1 MKTTK
6 NILILITIAF
16 FTFSNS
22 LYAQLEHIITLNV
35 DTGRIVKHDV
45 NMYCNFGQE
54 NDVSNED
61 YTITVNIGD
70 TIVWQG
76 VSIDAP
82 ETDIV
87 NITSINHHGGTN
99 IFGVNTLHGNEE
111 TPELVVG
118 EVLKST
124 VGENKKIYKY
134 IIKFT
139 VFNNGKKRNGT
150 FQIDPKIS
158 VNQ

>member
-82 ETDIV
+82 EIDIV

>member
-6 NILILITIAF
+6 KLLILITIVF
-16 FTFSNS
+16 FTYNIS
-22 LYAQLEHIITLNV
+22 LYAQLEHTITLNV
-35 DTGRIVKHDV
+35 DTGNIVKPDV
-45 NMYCNFGQE
+45 NKYCDFGQE
-54 NDVSNED
+54 DGITNED

-70 TIVWQG
+70 TIIWQG
-76 VSIDAP
+76 VSMNDP

-99 IFGVNTLHGNEE
+99 IFGVNILEGNEE

-124 VGENKKIYKY
+124 VDEGKKTYKY
-134 IIKFT
+134 TIKFT
-139 VFNNGKKRNGT
+139 VLNDSVKRNGT
-150 FQIDPKIS
+150 FQIDPKII
-158 VNQ
+158 VDQ

>member
-1 MKTTK
+1 MKTAKK
-6 NILILITIAF
+6 NLILIIIVF

-22 LYAQLEHIITLNV
+22 LYAQLEHTITLNV

-45 NMYCNFGQE
+45 NMYCDFGQE
-54 NDVSNED
+54 NGVSNED
-61 YTITVNIGD
+61 YTIIVNIGD

-76 VSIDAP
+76 ISMNAP
-82 ETDIV
+82 DTDIV

-99 IFGVNTLHGNEE
+99 IFGINTLHGNEE
-111 TPELVVG
+111 SPELVVG
-118 EVLKST
+118 EVLNST
-124 VGENKKIYKY
+124 KGDGKKTYKY

-139 VFNNGKKRNGT
+139 VYNNGEKRNGT